1 MVFLESA
8 SFADQFYTMGSH
20 QMLIVL
26 LVIIVAN
33 YIFSQL
39 LDWLNFKH
47 SKEELPPEAE
57 GIFDEVQYNKS
68 QRYHKDVARFSFLT
82 SAFSFVVVL
91 AGLMNSLHLM

>member
-57 GIFDEVQYNKS
+57 GIFDEVQYIN
-68 QRYHKDVARFSFLT
+68 D
-82 SAFSFVVVL
+82 
-91 AGLMNSLHLM
+91 AGKKLKLIFGQLILNF